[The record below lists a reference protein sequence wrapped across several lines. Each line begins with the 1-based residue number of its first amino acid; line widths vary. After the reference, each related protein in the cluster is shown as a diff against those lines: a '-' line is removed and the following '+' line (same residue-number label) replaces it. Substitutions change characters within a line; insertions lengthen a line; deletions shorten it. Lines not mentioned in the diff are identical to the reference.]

1 MASTIAAITT
11 GTGGVVTTADAT
23 GNLNL
28 LAGTTTVVALTTAG
42 AAVSGALSAT
52 DVKEIN
58 GVLTALG
65 NLPYIQV
72 VDLIAK
78 IREQAAPQVAEQ
90 ETGAQ

>member
-1 MASTIAAITT
+1 MLFSLST
-11 GTGGVVTTADAT
+11 
-23 GNLNL
+23 
-28 LAGTTTVVALTTAG
+28 G
-42 AAVSGALSAT
+42 AALEQLMIKLEL

>member
-1 MASTIAAITT
+1 MIK
-11 GTGGVVTTADAT
+11 
-23 GNLNL
+23 LEL
-28 LAGTTTVVALTTAG
+28 
-42 AAVSGALSAT
+42 

>member
-1 MASTIAAITT
+1 
-11 GTGGVVTTADAT
+11 
-23 GNLNL
+23 
-28 LAGTTTVVALTTAG
+28 VALTTAG